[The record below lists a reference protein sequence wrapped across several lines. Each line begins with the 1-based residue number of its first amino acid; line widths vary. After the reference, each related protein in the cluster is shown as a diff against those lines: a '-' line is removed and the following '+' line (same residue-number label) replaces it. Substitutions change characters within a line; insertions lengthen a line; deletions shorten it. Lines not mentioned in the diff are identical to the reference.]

1 MAFTVTYYNIQDPPN
16 KINKTLGTAVGS
28 SSCSPWEPV
37 SDLSGK
43 IIAAYTS
50 AVEAGNYAAIT
61 GDGRPRYCY
70 IRDVIK
76 RPGGQMEVTLLEDP
90 LMTFKTE
97 ILTSDVYA
105 TRTSQSGSDY
115 GYNMD
120 MDDGKTPRVVY
131 DRVTVI
137 PDNTAGGNVRT
148 FVGDSGYIYAQIL
161 GKALDVV
168 HVTT

>member
-16 KINKTLGTAVGS
+16 KINKTLGTAIGS

-76 RPGGQMEVTLLEDP
+76 RPGGQMEVILEEDP
-90 LMTFKTE
+90 LMTFSDE
-97 ILTSDVYA
+97 IMQMNIYA
-105 TRTSQSGSDY
+105 FRSSVD
-115 GYNMD
+115 YNMD
-120 MDDGKTPRVVY
+120 MHDNKTPCVEY
-131 DRVTVI
+131 DRMQVLAPNGMGQIVTFN
-137 PDNTAGGNVRT
+137 PPAENTYLYCIGGHY
-148 FVGDSGYIYAQIL
+148 FGWG
-161 GKALDVV
+161 
-168 HVTT
+168 

>member
-50 AVEAGNYAAIT
+50 AVEAGNYVSIT

-76 RPGGQMEVTLLEDP
+76 RPGGQMEVILEEDP
-90 LMTFKTE
+90 LMTFKE
-97 ILTSDVYA
+97 DILSLNCFC
-105 TRTSQSGSDY
+105 TRTNLQADDGSNL

-120 MDDGKTPRVVY
+120 MRDIKRPTVVY
-131 DRVTVI
+131 DRIQVI
-137 PDNTAGGNVRT
+137 GSEAGGAVKT
-148 FVGDSGYIYAQIL
+148 FDVSDAHVYAQCI
-161 GKALDVV
+161 GGAD
-168 HVTT
+168 

>member
-28 SSCSPWEPV
+28 STCSPWEPV

-43 IIAAYTS
+43 IIANYTS
-50 AVEAGNYAAIT
+50 AVEAGNYVAIT

-76 RPGGQMEVTLLEDP
+76 RPGGQMEITLEEDP
-90 LMTFKTE
+90 LMTFSTE
-97 ILTSDVYA
+97 IMNIDAYVF
-105 TRTSQSGSDY
+105 RTSQSPISESAP

-120 MDDGKTPRVVY
+120 ISDSKIPRVAY
-131 DRVTVI
+131 DRVELI
-137 PDNTAGGNVRT
+137 G
-148 FVGDSGYIYAQIL
+148 SGSNGEIEVVTPSSQSIGSHYVYAQIIGL
-161 GKALDVV
+161 G
-168 HVTT
+168 

>member
-28 SSCSPWEPV
+28 SSCSPWESV

-43 IIAAYTS
+43 IIANYTS
-50 AVEAGNYAAIT
+50 AVEAGNYVAVT

-76 RPGGQMEVTLLEDP
+76 RPGGQMEIILEEDP
-90 LMTFKTE
+90 LMTFRTE
-97 ILTSDVYA
+97 IMNTESYVF
-105 TRTSQSGSDY
+105 RTSQQPSMAGES

-120 MDDGKTPRVVY
+120 IADNKRPLVAY
-131 DRVTVI
+131 QLLTVKGNVEKFGI
-137 PDNTAGGNVRT
+137 GDTSHIFAQIIAGG
-148 FVGDSGYIYAQIL
+148 D
-161 GKALDVV
+161 
-168 HVTT
+168 

>member
-16 KINKTLGTAVGS
+16 KIKKTLGTAVGS

-50 AVEAGNYAAIT
+50 AVEAGNYVSIT

-76 RPGGQMEVTLLEDP
+76 RPGGQMEVILDVDP
-90 LMTFKTE
+90 LMTYQNE
-97 ILTSDVYA
+97 ILNLDCYC
-105 TRTSQSGSDY
+105 TRTNLQAGEGGNM

-120 MDDGKTPRVVY
+120 MLDNKRPTVVY
-131 DRVTVI
+131 DRIQVI
-137 PDNTAGGNVRT
+137 GSEAGGAVLTFNASDANV
-148 FVGDSGYIYAQIL
+148 YAQCI
-161 GKALDVV
+161 GGED
-168 HVTT
+168 

>member
-76 RPGGQMEVTLLEDP
+76 RPGGQMEVILEEDP

-97 ILTSDVYA
+97 IMQLNAYVFRSSAD
-105 TRTSQSGSDY
+105 
-115 GYNMD
+115 YNMNMVD
-120 MDDGKTPRVVY
+120 RKTPCVVY
-131 DRVTVI
+131 DRVQVLASRGI
-137 PDNTAGGNVRT
+137 GGIVQFNAADTNVYLQCIGG
-148 FVGDSGYIYAQIL
+148 V
-161 GKALDVV
+161 
-168 HVTT
+168 